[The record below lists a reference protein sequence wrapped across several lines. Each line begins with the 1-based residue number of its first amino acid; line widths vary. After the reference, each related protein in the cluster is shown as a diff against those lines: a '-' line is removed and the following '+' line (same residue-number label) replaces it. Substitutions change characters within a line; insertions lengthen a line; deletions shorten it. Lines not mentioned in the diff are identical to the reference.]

1 MPEAKEMVLI
11 KWHDAKFFP
20 GTYDKSAILEHKMAL
35 FESLGYLISQD
46 DITTV
51 IAAECNDQKEYRDI
65 TLIPSGS
72 IISVSKMAVI
82 GIHNSQDLPLS

>member
-1 MPEAKEMVLI
+1 MNKEMVMI

-20 GTYDKSAILEHKMAL
+20 GTHDERAILENKMAL
-35 FESLGYLISQD
+35 FESLGYLVAKD

-51 IAAECNDQKEYRDI
+51 IAAERNDQEEYRDI

-72 IISVSKMAVI
+72 IISVSKLIPSSPV
-82 GIHNSQDLPLS
+82 